1 MYVRTKGGF
10 LPMDIKNR
18 IYQLMELRGW
28 TTYMLAEKAGMTQST
43 ISTMFRSTSV
53 PTIPTLEKICE
64 AFGISLADFFSD
76 EQDSEGE
83 VLLIKINSLP
93 ERRKEL
99 TKAIID
105 EFNEK

>member
-1 MYVRTKGGF
+1 
-10 LPMDIKNR
+10 MDIKNR

-64 AFGISLADFFSD
+64 AFGISLSDFFSD
-76 EQDSEGE
+76 KQDSEGE
-83 VLLIKINSLP
+83 VLLMKINSLP

>member
-1 MYVRTKGGF
+1 
-10 LPMDIKNR
+10 MDIKNR

-64 AFGISLADFFSD
+64 AF
-76 EQDSEGE
+76 
-83 VLLIKINSLP
+83 
-93 ERRKEL
+93 
-99 TKAIID
+99 
-105 EFNEK
+105 